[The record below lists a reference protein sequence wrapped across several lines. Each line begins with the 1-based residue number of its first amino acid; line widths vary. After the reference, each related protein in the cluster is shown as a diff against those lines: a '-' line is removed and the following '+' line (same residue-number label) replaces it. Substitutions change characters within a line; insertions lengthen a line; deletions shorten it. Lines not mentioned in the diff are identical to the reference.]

1 MSDVR
6 DVRELFRNKN
16 IMKIA
21 ILATSPNAYS
31 HQRLKQ
37 AGEEAGHEV
46 SIINPL
52 YCYMNVASSCPKVH
66 YRGGEPLPHYDA
78 VIPRIGSSITY
89 YGTAVLR
96 HMETMGMYTLNESI
110 AISRSR
116 DKFRSLQLLARKGLP
131 MPLTSF
137 AQSPD
142 DTEDLIRMVG
152 GAPLV
157 IKLLEGT
164 QGKGVILA
172 DSHQS
177 AVSIINA
184 FKEMSANILVQ
195 EFIEESKGTDIRCF
209 VIGDKV
215 VAAVKRQA
223 KEGEFRANVHQGGKA
238 IRVILTPQERSI
250 AIGAAKTMGLKV
262 AGVDLIRSRHGPLV
276 LEINS
281 SPGLEGIEKA
291 TNINIAGK
299 IIQYI
304 EKNAKPKSSKQRFQG

>member
-1 MSDVR
+1 
-6 DVRELFRNKN
+6 
-16 IMKIA
+16 MKIA
-21 ILATSPNAYS
+21 ILATNPRLYS
-31 HQRLKQ
+31 HKRLKAEGQ
-37 AGEEAGHEV
+37 AAGHEIE
-46 SIINPL
+46 IINPL
-52 YCYMNVASSCPKVH
+52 YCYMNVAASCPKVH
-66 YRGGEPLPHYDA
+66 YRGGAPLPHFDA
-78 VIPRIGSSITY
+78 VIPRIGASMTY

-96 HMETMGMYTLNESI
+96 HLETMGMYTVNESI

-116 DKFRSLQLLARKGLP
+116 DKFRSLQVLARKGIP

-184 FKEMSANILVQ
+184 FKEMHANILVQ
-195 EFIEESKGTDIRCF
+195 EFIEESRGTDIRCF
-209 VIGDKV
+209 VVGEKV
-215 VAAVKRQA
+215 VGAIKRQA
-223 KEGEFRANVHQGGKA
+223 KDGEFRANVHQGGNATK
-238 IRVILTPQERSI
+238 VKLTPQERAI
-250 AIGAAKTMGLKV
+250 AVSAAKTMGLKV
-262 AGVDLIRSRHGPLV
+262 AGVDLIRSNHGPLV

-291 TNINIAGK
+291 TGVNIAAK
-299 IIQYI
+299 IIEYI
-304 EKNAKPKSSKQRFQG
+304 QKHAKPMSLNHRFHG

>member
-1 MSDVR
+1 
-6 DVRELFRNKN
+6 
-16 IMKIA
+16 MKIA
-21 ILATSPNAYS
+21 ILATNPSLYS
-31 HQRLKQ
+31 HQRLKE
-37 AGEEAGHEV
+37 AGEAAGHDIK
-46 SIINPL
+46 IINPL
-52 YCYMNVASSCPKVH
+52 YCYMNVATSCPTVH
-66 YRGGEPLPHYDA
+66 YRGGESLPHFDA
-78 VIPRIGSSITY
+78 VIPRIGASITY

-96 HMETMGMYTLNESI
+96 HMETMGMYPLNESI

-116 DKFRSLQLLARKGLP
+116 DKFRALQLLARKGIP

-142 DTEDLIRMVG
+142 DTEDLIHMVG

-184 FKEMSANILVQ
+184 FKEMHANILVQ
-195 EFIEESKGTDIRCF
+195 EFIEESRGTDIRCF
-209 VIGDKV
+209 VIGNKV

-238 IRVILTPQERSI
+238 LKVKLTPQERAI
-250 AIGAAKTMGLKV
+250 AISAAKTMGLKV
-262 AGVDLIRSRHGPLV
+262 AGVDLIRSNHGPLV

-304 EKNAKPKSSKQRFQG
+304 ENHAKPTGANHRFQG

>member
-1 MSDVR
+1 
-6 DVRELFRNKN
+6 
-16 IMKIA
+16 MKIA
-21 ILATSPNAYS
+21 ILSTNAQLYS
-31 HQRLKQ
+31 HQRLKA
-37 AGEEAGHEV
+37 AGEEAGHEI

-52 YCYMNVASSCPKVH
+52 YCYMNVATSNPKVH
-66 YRGGEPLPHYDA
+66 YRGGEALPKFDA
-78 VIPRIGSSITY
+78 VIPRIGASLTF
-89 YGTAVLR
+89 YGTALLR

-116 DKFRSLQLLARKGLP
+116 DKFRALQLLARKGIPLP
-131 MPLTSF
+131 RTTF
-137 AQSPD
+137 ALSPD
-142 DTEDLIRMVG
+142 DTDDLIRMVG
-152 GAPLV
+152 GAPVV

-184 FKEMSANILVQ
+184 FKEMSTNILVQ

-215 VAAVKRQA
+215 VAAIKRQA

-238 IRVILTPQERSI
+238 LKIKLSPQERSI
-250 AIGAAKTMGLKV
+250 AVAAAKTMGLKV
-262 AGVDLIRSRHGPLV
+262 AGVDLIRSSHGPLV

-291 TNINIAGK
+291 THVNIAGK

-304 EKNAKPKSSKQRFQG
+304 EKNAKPKSVNQRFQG

>member
-1 MSDVR
+1 
-6 DVRELFRNKN
+6 
-16 IMKIA
+16 MKIA
-21 ILATSPNAYS
+21 ILATNPNLYS
-31 HQRLKQ
+31 HKRLKI
-37 AGEEAGHEV
+37 AGENAGHEV
-46 SIINPL
+46 IVINPL
-52 YCYMNVASSCPKVH
+52 YCYMNVAASSPQVH
-66 YRGGEPLPHYDA
+66 YRGGKSLPHFDA
-78 VIPRIGSSITY
+78 VIPRIGASITY

-96 HMETMGMYTLNESI
+96 HLETMGMYALNESI

-116 DKFRSLQLLARKGLP
+116 DKFRALQLLARKGIP

-142 DTEDLIRMVG
+142 DTEDLIRMVA

-164 QGKGVILA
+164 QGRGVILA

-195 EFIEESKGTDIRCF
+195 EFIEESCGTDIRCF

-215 VAAVKRQA
+215 VAAIKRQA
-223 KEGEFRANVHQGGKA
+223 KEGEFRANFHRGAKMIKVK
-238 IRVILTPQERSI
+238 LSPQERNI
-250 AIGAAKTMGLKV
+250 AIAAAKTMGLRV
-262 AGVDLIRSRHGPLV
+262 AGVDLIRSNHGPLV

-281 SPGLEGIEKA
+281 SPGFEGIEIA
-291 TNINIAGK
+291 TNKDIAGT

-304 EKNAKPKSSKQRFQG
+304 EKHAKPMNSHSSRFQG

>member
-1 MSDVR
+1 
-6 DVRELFRNKN
+6 
-16 IMKIA
+16 MKIA
-21 ILATSPNAYS
+21 ILATNPSLYS
-31 HQRLKQ
+31 HQRLLV
-37 AGEEAGHEV
+37 AGKEAGHEMKV
-46 SIINPL
+46 INPL
-52 YCYMNVASSCPKVH
+52 YCYMNVAASCPKVH
-66 YRGGEPLPHYDA
+66 YRGGEPLPYFDA
-78 VIPRIGSSITY
+78 VIPRIGASNTF

-96 HMETMGMYTLNESI
+96 HMETMGMYALNASI

-116 DKFRSLQLLARKGLP
+116 DKFRSLQLLARKGVP

-164 QGKGVILA
+164 QGKGVFLA

-184 FKEMSANILVQ
+184 FKEMHVNILVQ
-195 EFIEESKGTDIRCF
+195 EFIEESRGTDIRCL

-215 VAAVKRQA
+215 VAAIRREA

-238 IRVILTPQERSI
+238 HKVKLTAEERNISI
-250 AIGAAKTMGLKV
+250 KAAKTMGLKV
-262 AGVDLIRSRHGPLV
+262 AGVDILRSNKGPMV

-281 SPGLEGIEKA
+281 SPGLEAIEK
-291 TNINIAGK
+291 TTQINIAGK

-304 EKNAKPKSSKQRFQG
+304 EKHAKPMGANKRFQG

>member
-1 MSDVR
+1 
-6 DVRELFRNKN
+6 
-16 IMKIA
+16 MKIA
-21 ILATSPNAYS
+21 ILATNPQLYS
-31 HQRLKQ
+31 HQRLK
-37 AGEEAGHEV
+37 AEGEAAGHEV
-46 SIINPL
+46 NIINPL
-52 YCYMNVASSCPKVH
+52 YCYLNVAASSPRVH
-66 YRGGEPLPHYDA
+66 YRGGEPLPKYDA
-78 VIPRIGSSITY
+78 VIPRIGASITY

-116 DKFRSLQLLARKGLP
+116 DKFRSLQLLARKGIP

-195 EFIEESKGTDIRCF
+195 EFIEESRGTDIRCF

-238 IRVILTPQERSI
+238 MKVTLSPQERAI
-250 AIGAAKTMGLKV
+250 AVSAAKTMGLKV
-262 AGVDLIRSRHGPLV
+262 AGVDLIRSNHGPLV

-281 SPGLEGIEKA
+281 SPGLEGVEKA
-291 TNINIAGK
+291 THINIAGK
-299 IIQYI
+299 IIHYL
-304 EKNAKPKSSKQRFQG
+304 EKHAKPKSLNQRFQG

>member
-1 MSDVR
+1 M
-6 DVRELFRNKN
+6 
-16 IMKIA
+16 
-21 ILATSPNAYS
+21 YS
-31 HQRLKQ
+31 HKRLK
-37 AGEEAGHEV
+37 AEGEAAGHEI
-46 SIINPL
+46 SFINPL
-52 YCYMNVASSCPKVH
+52 YCYMNVAASCPKVH
-66 YRGGEPLPHYDA
+66 YRGGAPLPHFDA
-78 VIPRIGSSITY
+78 VIPRIGASNTY

-116 DKFRSLQLLARKGLP
+116 DKLRSLQLLARKGIP

-142 DTEDLIRMVG
+142 DTEDLVRMVG

-184 FKEMSANILVQ
+184 FKEMRANILVQ
-195 EFIEESKGTDIRCF
+195 EFIEESRGVDIRCF
-209 VIGDKV
+209 VVGEKI

-223 KEGEFRANVHQGGKA
+223 KEGEFRANVHQGGTAVKVKLSPEERTIA
-238 IRVILTPQERSI
+238 IR
-250 AIGAAKTMGLKV
+250 AAKTMGLKV
-262 AGVDLIRSRHGPLV
+262 AGVDLIRSNHGPLV

-281 SPGLEGIEKA
+281 SPGLEGVEKA
-291 TNINIAGK
+291 TGINIAGK
-299 IIQYI
+299 IIEYI
-304 EKNAKPKSSKQRFQG
+304 AKHARPISANDRFHG

>member
-1 MSDVR
+1 M
-6 DVRELFRNKN
+6 N
-16 IMKIA
+16 IA
-21 ILATSPNAYS
+21 ILATNPKLYS
-31 HQRLKQ
+31 HQRLEKEGL
-37 AGEEAGHEV
+37 AAGHKIKIV
-46 SIINPL
+46 NPL
-52 YCYMNVASSCPKVH
+52 SCYMNVAASSPKVY
-66 YRGGEPLPHYDA
+66 YRGGVPLPHFDA
-78 VIPRIGSSITY
+78 VIPRIGASMTY

-96 HMETMGMYTLNESI
+96 HLETMGMYTVNESI

-116 DKFRSLQLLARKGLP
+116 DKFRALQVLARKGIP

-184 FKEMSANILVQ
+184 FKEMHANILVQ
-195 EFIEESKGTDIRCF
+195 EFIEESRGMDIRCF
-209 VIGDKV
+209 VVGDKV
-215 VAAVKRQA
+215 VGAIKRQA

-238 IRVILTPQERSI
+238 SKVKLTPQERSI
-250 AIGAAKTMGLKV
+250 AVNAAKTIGLKV
-262 AGVDLIRSRHGPLV
+262 AGVDLIRSNHGPLV

-281 SPGLEGIEKA
+281 SPGFEGIEKA
-291 TNINIAGK
+291 TGLNIARK
-299 IIQYI
+299 IIEYI
-304 EKNAKPKSSKQRFQG
+304 EKHAKPIKLNDRFHG

>member
-1 MSDVR
+1 
-6 DVRELFRNKN
+6 
-16 IMKIA
+16 MKIA
-21 ILATSPNAYS
+21 ILATNPLLYS
-31 HQRLKQ
+31 HQRLQ
-37 AGEEAGHEV
+37 AAGEQAGHEI

-52 YCYMNVASSCPKVH
+52 YCYMNVAASNPKVH
-66 YRGGEPLPHYDA
+66 YRGGELLPKFDA
-78 VIPRIGSSITY
+78 VIPRIGASITY
-89 YGTAVLR
+89 YGTALLR
-96 HMETMGMYTLNESI
+96 HLEAMGVYTLNESI

-116 DKFRSLQLLARKGLP
+116 DKFRSLQLLARKGIP

-184 FKEMSANILVQ
+184 FKEMAANILVQ
-195 EFIEESKGTDIRCF
+195 EFIEESRGTDIRCF

-223 KEGEFRANVHQGGKA
+223 KEGDFRANVHQGGMATK
-238 IRVILTPQERSI
+238 VKLSPQERLI
-250 AIGAAKTMGLKV
+250 AVRAVKTMGLKV
-262 AGVDLIRSRHGPLV
+262 AGVDLIRSHHGPLV

-281 SPGLEGIEKA
+281 SPGLEGIEK
-291 TNINIAGK
+291 TTHINIAAK

-304 EKNAKPKSSKQRFQG
+304 EKNAKPKSVKQRFQG

>member
-1 MSDVR
+1 
-6 DVRELFRNKN
+6 
-16 IMKIA
+16 MKIA
-21 ILATSPNAYS
+21 ILATNPQLYS
-31 HQRLKQ
+31 HQRLKA

-52 YCYMNVASSCPKVH
+52 YCYMNVAASCPKVH
-66 YRGGEPLPHYDA
+66 YRGGEPLPRYDA
-78 VIPRIGSSITY
+78 VIPRIGASITY

-96 HMETMGMYTLNESI
+96 HMETMGMYTVNESI

-116 DKFRSLQLLARKGLP
+116 DKFRSLQLLARKGIP

-195 EFIEESKGTDIRCF
+195 EFIEESRGTDIRCF

-215 VAAVKRQA
+215 VAAIKRQA

-238 IRVILTPQERSI
+238 LKVKLSPQERAI
-250 AIGAAKTMGLKV
+250 AVAAAKTMGLKV
-262 AGVDLIRSRHGPLV
+262 AGVDLIRSNHGPLV

-291 TNINIAGK
+291 THVNIAAK
-299 IIQYI
+299 VIQYI
-304 EKNAKPKSSKQRFQG
+304 EKNAKPISANHRFHG

>member
-1 MSDVR
+1 
-6 DVRELFRNKN
+6 
-16 IMKIA
+16 MKIA
-21 ILATSPNAYS
+21 ILATNPNLYS
-31 HQRLKQ
+31 HKRLVEAGVQ
-37 AGEEAGHEV
+37 AGHTV
-46 SIINPL
+46 NIINPL
-52 YCYMNVASSCPKVH
+52 NCYMNVAVSSPTVH
-66 YRGGEPLPHYDA
+66 YRGGEALEHFDA
-78 VIPRIGSSITY
+78 VIPRIGASNTF

-96 HMETMGMYTLNESI
+96 HMEAMGMYALNESLAI
-110 AISRSR
+110 ARSR
-116 DKFRSLQLLARKGLP
+116 DKFRSLQLLARKGIP
-131 MPLTSF
+131 MPLTGF

-142 DTEDLIRMVG
+142 NTEDLIRMVG

-195 EFIEESKGTDIRCF
+195 EFIQESRGTDIRCL

-215 VAAVKRQA
+215 VAAIKRQA
-223 KEGEFRANVHQGGKA
+223 KEGEFRANVHQGGQAMKVKLTSEERRIAVASAKA
-238 IRVILTPQERSI
+238 
-250 AIGAAKTMGLKV
+250 MGLKV
-262 AGVDLIRSRHGPLV
+262 AGVDIVRSNHGPLV

-281 SPGLEGIEKA
+281 SPGLEGVERA
-291 TNINIAGK
+291 TQINIAGK

-304 EKNAKPKSSKQRFQG
+304 DKHAKPSCMNKRFHG

>member
-1 MSDVR
+1 
-6 DVRELFRNKN
+6 
-16 IMKIA
+16 MKIA
-21 ILATSPNAYS
+21 ILATNPQLYS
-31 HQRLKQ
+31 HQRLKA

-52 YCYMNVASSCPKVH
+52 YCYMNVAASCPKVH
-66 YRGGEPLPHYDA
+66 YRGGEPLPRYDA
-78 VIPRIGSSITY
+78 VIPRIGASITY

-96 HMETMGMYTLNESI
+96 HMETMGMYTVNESI

-116 DKFRSLQLLARKGLP
+116 DKFRSLQLLARKGIP

-195 EFIEESKGTDIRCF
+195 EFIEESRGTDIRCF

-215 VAAVKRQA
+215 VAAIKRQA

-238 IRVILTPQERSI
+238 LKVKLSPQERAI
-250 AIGAAKTMGLKV
+250 AVAAAKTMGLKV
-262 AGVDLIRSRHGPLV
+262 AGVDLIRSNHGPLV

-291 TNINIAGK
+291 THVNIAGK

-304 EKNAKPKSSKQRFQG
+304 EKNAKPISANHRFHG

>member
-1 MSDVR
+1 
-6 DVRELFRNKN
+6 
-16 IMKIA
+16 MKIA
-21 ILATSPNAYS
+21 ILATNPSLYS
-31 HQRLKQ
+31 HQRLKSE
-37 AGEEAGHEV
+37 GEAAGHEV
-46 SIINPL
+46 NIINPL
-52 YCYMNVASSCPKVH
+52 YCYMNVAASNTKVC
-66 YRGGEPLPHYDA
+66 YRGGQELPHFDA
-78 VIPRIGSSITY
+78 VIPRIGASNTF

-96 HMETMGMYTLNESI
+96 HFETMGIYTLNESI

-116 DKFRSLQLLARKGLP
+116 DKFRSLQLLARKGIP

-137 AQSPD
+137 AQSAD
-142 DTEDLIRMVG
+142 DTENLVHMVG

-184 FKEMSANILVQ
+184 FKEMGANILVQ
-195 EFIEESKGTDIRCF
+195 EFIEESRGTDIRCF
-209 VIGDKV
+209 VIGDRV
-215 VAAVKRQA
+215 VAAIKRQA

-238 IRVILTPQERSI
+238 LKVKLSPQERAI
-250 AIGAAKTMGLKV
+250 AVDAAKTMGLKV
-262 AGVDLIRSRHGPLV
+262 AGVDLIRSNHGPLV

-291 TNINIAGK
+291 TGINIAGHV
-299 IIQYI
+299 IQYI
-304 EKNAKPKSSKQRFQG
+304 EKKAKPINLNKRFHG

>member
-1 MSDVR
+1 
-6 DVRELFRNKN
+6 
-16 IMKIA
+16 MKIA
-21 ILATSPNAYS
+21 ILATNPQLYS
-31 HQRLKQ
+31 HKRLK
-37 AGEEAGHEV
+37 AEGEAAGHEIK
-46 SIINPL
+46 IINPL
-52 YCYMNVASSCPKVH
+52 YCYMNVAASCPKVH
-66 YRGGEPLPHYDA
+66 YRGGAPLPHFDA
-78 VIPRIGSSITY
+78 VIPRIGASMTY

-96 HMETMGMYTLNESI
+96 HLETMGMYTINESI
-110 AISRSR
+110 AIARSR
-116 DKFRSLQLLARKGLP
+116 DKFRSLQVLARKGIP

-184 FKEMSANILVQ
+184 FKEMHANILVQ
-195 EFIEESKGTDIRCF
+195 EFIEESRGTDIRCF
-209 VIGDKV
+209 VVGEKV
-215 VAAVKRQA
+215 VGAVKRQA

-238 IRVILTPQERSI
+238 MKVKLTPQERAI
-250 AIGAAKTMGLKV
+250 AVSAAKTMGLKV
-262 AGVDLIRSRHGPLV
+262 AGVDLIRSNHGPLI

-281 SPGLEGIEKA
+281 SPGLEAIEKA
-291 TNINIAGK
+291 TGVNIAGK
-299 IIQYI
+299 IIEYI
-304 EKNAKPKSSKQRFQG
+304 EKHAKPMNLSHRFHG

>member
-1 MSDVR
+1 
-6 DVRELFRNKN
+6 
-16 IMKIA
+16 MKIA
-21 ILATSPNAYS
+21 ILATNSELYS
-31 HQRLKQ
+31 HQRLFDV
-37 AGEEAGHEV
+37 GVEAGHEMF
-46 SIINPL
+46 IINPL
-52 YCYMNVASSCPKVH
+52 LCYMNVSASNPNIH
-66 YRGGEPLPHYDA
+66 YRGGKELPHFDA
-78 VIPRIGSSITY
+78 VIPRIGASNTF

-96 HMETMGMYTLNESI
+96 HFETIGIYTLNESI

-116 DKFRSLQLLARKGLP
+116 DKFRSLQILARKGIP

-164 QGKGVILA
+164 QGKGVVLA

-184 FKEMSANILVQ
+184 FKEMHANILVQ
-195 EFIEESKGTDIRCF
+195 EFIKESHGTDIRCL

-215 VAAVKRQA
+215 VASIKRVA

-238 IRVILTPQERSI
+238 LKVKLSPHERTLAI
-250 AIGAAKTMGLKV
+250 ASSKAMGLKV
-262 AGVDLIRSRHGPLV
+262 AGVDIIRSNSGPLV

-291 TNINIAGK
+291 TQTNIAHK

-304 EKNAKPKSSKQRFQG
+304 EKNARPGKHNRFQG

>member
-1 MSDVR
+1 MR
-6 DVRELFRNKN
+6 
-16 IMKIA
+16 IA
-21 ILATSPNAYS
+21 ILATNPALYS
-31 HQRLKQ
+31 HKRLRD
-37 AGEEAGHEV
+37 AGEDAGHEIQV
-46 SIINPL
+46 VNPL
-52 YCYMNVASSCPKVH
+52 YCYMNVAASCPQIH
-66 YRGGEPLPHYDA
+66 YRGGEPLPHFDA
-78 VIPRIGSSITY
+78 VIPRIGASNTF

-96 HMETMGMYTLNESI
+96 HLETMGIYTLNESI
-110 AISRSR
+110 AIARSR
-116 DKFRSLQLLARKGLP
+116 DKFRALQLLARKGIP

-142 DTEDLIRMVG
+142 NTADLIRMVG

-164 QGKGVILA
+164 QGKGVVLA

-184 FKEMSANILVQ
+184 FKEMHANILVQ
-195 EFIEESKGTDIRCF
+195 EFIQESCGTDIRCL

-215 VAAVKRQA
+215 VAAIKRQA
-223 KEGEFRANVHQGGKA
+223 KEGEFRANVHQGGRALK
-238 IRVILTPQERSI
+238 VKLSPQERTI
-250 AIGAAKTMGLKV
+250 AVAAAKTMGLKV
-262 AGVDLIRSRHGPLV
+262 AGVDLLRSNHGPLV

-291 TNINIAGK
+291 TQINIAGK

-304 EKNAKPKSSKQRFQG
+304 EKHAKPISLHKRFQG

>member
-1 MSDVR
+1 MR
-6 DVRELFRNKN
+6 
-16 IMKIA
+16 IA
-21 ILATSPNAYS
+21 ILATNPELYS
-31 HQRLKQ
+31 HKRLRA
-37 AGEEAGHEV
+37 AGEEAGHEIK
-46 SIINPL
+46 IINPL
-52 YCYMNVASSCPKVH
+52 YCYMNVAVSCPQIH
-66 YRGGEPLPHYDA
+66 YRGGEPLPHFDA
-78 VIPRIGSSITY
+78 IIPRIGASNTF

-96 HMETMGMYTLNESI
+96 HLETMGIYTLNESI
-110 AISRSR
+110 AIARSR
-116 DKFRSLQLLARKGLP
+116 DKFRSLQLLSRKGIP
-131 MPLTSF
+131 MPLTGF

-142 DTEDLIRMVG
+142 NTADLIRMVG

-184 FKEMSANILVQ
+184 FKEMHANILVQ
-195 EFIEESKGTDIRCF
+195 EFIQESCGTDIRCL
-209 VIGDKV
+209 VVGDKV
-215 VAAVKRQA
+215 VAAIKRQA

-238 IRVILTPQERSI
+238 LKVKLTPQERTI
-250 AIGAAKTMGLKV
+250 AIAAAKTMGLKV
-262 AGVDLIRSRHGPLV
+262 AGVDLLRSNHGPLV

-291 TNINIAGK
+291 TQINIAGK

-304 EKNAKPKSSKQRFQG
+304 EKNAKPISRNKRFQG

>member
-1 MSDVR
+1 
-6 DVRELFRNKN
+6 
-16 IMKIA
+16 MKIA
-21 ILATSPNAYS
+21 ILATNPQLYS
-31 HQRLKQ
+31 HKRLK
-37 AGEEAGHEV
+37 AEGEAAGHEIK
-46 SIINPL
+46 IINPL
-52 YCYMNVASSCPKVH
+52 YCYMNVAASCPKVH
-66 YRGGEPLPHYDA
+66 YRGGAPLPRFDA
-78 VIPRIGSSITY
+78 VIPRIGASMTY

-96 HMETMGMYTLNESI
+96 HLETMGMYTVNESI

-116 DKFRSLQLLARKGLP
+116 DKFRSLQVLARKGIP

-142 DTEDLIRMVG
+142 DTEDLIHMVG

-184 FKEMSANILVQ
+184 FKEMHANILVQ
-195 EFIEESKGTDIRCF
+195 EFIEESRGTDIRCF
-209 VIGDKV
+209 VVGEKV
-215 VAAVKRQA
+215 VGAIKRQA
-223 KEGEFRANVHQGGKA
+223 KDGEFRANVHQGGNATK
-238 IRVILTPQERSI
+238 VKLTPQERAI
-250 AIGAAKTMGLKV
+250 AVSAAKTMGLKV
-262 AGVDLIRSRHGPLV
+262 AGVDLIRSNHGPLV

-291 TNINIAGK
+291 TGVNIAGK
-299 IIQYI
+299 IIEYI
-304 EKNAKPKSSKQRFQG
+304 EKHAKPMTLSHRFHG

>member
-1 MSDVR
+1 
-6 DVRELFRNKN
+6 
-16 IMKIA
+16 MKIA
-21 ILATSPNAYS
+21 ILATNPDLYS
-31 HQRLKQ
+31 HKRLLV
-37 AGEEAGHEV
+37 AGAEAGHDMHV
-46 SIINPL
+46 INPL
-52 YCYMNVASSCPKVH
+52 LCYMNVATSSPNVH
-66 YRGGEPLPHYDA
+66 YRGGVLLPQFDA
-78 VIPRIGSSITY
+78 VIPRIGASNTF

-96 HMETMGMYTLNESI
+96 HLETMGIYTLNESI

-116 DKFRSLQLLARKGLP
+116 DKFRSLQLLARKGIP
-131 MPLTSF
+131 MPITSF

-142 DTEDLIRMVG
+142 NTEDLIRLVG

-164 QGKGVILA
+164 QGKGVVLA

-184 FKEMSANILVQ
+184 FKEMHANILVQ
-195 EFIEESKGTDIRCF
+195 EFIKESHGTDIRCL

-215 VAAVKRQA
+215 VASIKRQA

-238 IRVILTPQERSI
+238 MKVKLSPQERTI
-250 AIGAAKTMGLKV
+250 AVASAKAMGLKV
-262 AGVDLIRSRHGPLV
+262 AGVDIIRSNNGPLV

-281 SPGLEGIEKA
+281 SPGLEGIEK
-291 TNINIAGK
+291 TTQVNIASK

-304 EKNAKPKSSKQRFQG
+304 EKNARPIGINKRFQG